1 MWELQ
6 SPVHL
11 IQIFT
16 QAYIPCYA
24 FHLYFFI
31 FTSYLYFFLP
41 PFPIRLIC
49 GRPVHPR
56 PSGVKQLPHVVHTSP
71 TSSSSSSL
79 CGTCVTCGTYT
90 VHVPHVVHTSPRS
103 YSSSS
108 LCGTCGTSSSCV
120 TCGHTYLILIL
131 ILVWYMLF
139 MYYMGHMRYTHLF
152 PDPHPPSF
160 FSFSWPISPFPTS
173 PSPSLVNFQT
183 FGQFLQSGRE
193 ARFPHLMDGTHF
205 CHLIRKA

>member
-1 MWELQ
+1 MTLEL
-6 SPVHL
+6 SPPHRNIYYGIYPLLRIPL
-11 IQIFT
+11 IF
-16 QAYIPCYA
+16 
-24 FHLYFFI
+24 LYI

-79 CGTCVTCGTYT
+79 CGTCVTCGIYT
-90 VHVPHVVHTSPRS
+90 VHVLHVPHVVHTSPRS

-120 TCGHTYLILIL
+120 TCGHTSLILIL
-131 ILVWYMLF
+131 ILVWYMW
-139 MYYMGHMRYTHLF
+139 YM
-152 PDPHPPSF
+152 
-160 FSFSWPISPFPTS
+160 
-173 PSPSLVNFQT
+173 
-183 FGQFLQSGRE
+183 
-193 ARFPHLMDGTHF
+193 
-205 CHLIRKA
+205 